1 MFFALGTVH
10 TVLAPHGRVW
20 FTGQLVGFLCV
31 ALAYLAALGLEG
43 RPAFALAGLAL
54 GGALL
59 TRNHLV
65 LAGLWP
71 GIYLLVRYWS
81 VNRWRLLSWTL
92 TGLLPILIAVLVT
105 GTMLT
110 VRAWPLT
117 PLHVLKVATSLASVG
132 SALVCVGWVFQR
144 RRIEDVNVLLGFRRR
159 IWTLAAVAA
168 VFATPALYLG
178 LVYFRQ

>member
-1 MFFALGTVH
+1 MEPLHLAHLIALGVWLGVVITE
-10 TVLAPHGRVW
+10 VL
-20 FTGQLVGFLCV
+20 FEF
-31 ALAYLAALGLEG
+31 AASDAESLRAAARFHYNVDKYGE
-43 RPAFALAGLAL
+43 
-54 GGALL
+54 
-59 TRNHLV
+59 
-65 LAGLWP
+65 
-71 GIYLLVRYWS
+71 
-81 VNRWRLLSWTL
+81 
-92 TGLLPILIAVLVT
+92 LPILVAVLVT

-117 PLHVLKVATSLASVG
+117 SLHVLKVATSLASVG

-144 RRIEDVNVLLGFRRR
+144 RRIEDVDVLLGFRRR